1 MIDPSGRIMLSMAMV
16 LTAVLVLGC
25 GEGSSADDGTV
36 MEEMGRIES
45 GDTADPNHSGLLY
58 DGYVFSAN
66 ALDSVAVVVRSE
78 GFLPLSKLVEVETGA
93 VLAEWDSEYSLE
105 DCLTYVIAAPGE
117 YEARV
122 YSVDGGTGDY
132 KLTISVLH

>member
-1 MIDPSGRIMLSMAMV
+1 MLSMV
-16 LTAVLVLGC
+16 LALGAVLVLGC
-25 GEGSSADDGTV
+25 GAGSSDDDGIV
-36 MEEMGRIES
+36 MEEIGRIEV

-78 GFLPLSKLVEVETGA
+78 GFLPLTKLVEVETGA
-93 VLAEWDSEYSLE
+93 VLAEWDYEYSQE
-105 DCLTYVIAAPGE
+105 EFLTYIIAAPGE

-122 YSVDGGTGDY
+122 YSVNSGTGDY
-132 KLTISVLH
+132 KLTITVMH